1 LKLEL
6 KADLSDK
13 ESIQKALKG
22 AYGVY
27 AVTNYWDQKSADL
40 EFAQG
45 KNIADACKVR
55 AFSQILMF
63 GFFPFIRY

>member
-1 LKLEL
+1 LNK
-6 KADLSDK
+6 KADLSDG

-27 AVTNYWDQKSADL
+27 AVTNYWDHHSAEL

-55 AFSQILMF
+55 
-63 GFFPFIRY
+63 GFNH

>member
-1 LKLEL
+1 VRFEH

-13 ESIQKALKG
+13 ESVQKALKG

-27 AVTNYWDQKSADL
+27 AVTNYWDHRSADQ

-55 AFSQILMF
+55 GFIQIV
-63 GFFPFIRY
+63 FFPALFLLE